1 MAFFRFFPVTAESG
15 PGQPASEAVGDYP
28 KTGGFYAVRPSS
40 EVGLNELKSVIL
52 ASPRTRELA
61 EGVYVSRSFFW
72 GFPDITHVWVD
83 GD

>member
-1 MAFFRFFPVTAESG
+1 
-15 PGQPASEAVGDYP
+15 
-28 KTGGFYAVRPSS
+28 SS

-83 GD
+83 GDTTHVSSHLVYGRSDLGANQRRVEGWLEALR